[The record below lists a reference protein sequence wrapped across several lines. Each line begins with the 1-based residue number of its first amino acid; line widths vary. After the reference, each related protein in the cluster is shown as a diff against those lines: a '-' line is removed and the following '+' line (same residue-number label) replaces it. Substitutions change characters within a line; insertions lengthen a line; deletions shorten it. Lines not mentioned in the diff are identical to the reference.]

1 MIKHTLA
8 FLLAGLILVS
18 CAQAHGHHGSEA
30 HAHENSFY
38 SNFSALFPYDSP
50 RINAFLATFY
60 ISAIPNILLLFVPA
74 NIKGSSL
81 NVLVSFAV
89 GGLLGDVFL
98 HLIPHTFQ
106 EGLEESLKLG
116 GDHLVKRNIC
126 LGVAIFAG
134 VSLFYVIDKVMRIL
148 SGNAKHSHAHGHT
161 HEPTPEISTAA
172 PAKDSGLKQRKKGAR
187 PEKLVA
193 PEPVAP
199 KEVKH
204 SAYLNLVADFSHNFT
219 DGLAIAASFYIS
231 KSIGITTTLA
241 VFFHEIP
248 HEIGDFAI
256 LLQAGFSRASAMYSQ
271 FFTAIGAFL
280 GTAAGVAIQ
289 EALSHST
296 GKASDPSKL
305 SGLLSHLPI
314 APSDLVLPITA
325 GGFLYIAT
333 SSVIPELLETPA
345 DFLDGKEGTPCPN
358 KLLFQLAKE
367 MTAMFLGVGLMALV
381 SLAE

>member
-1 MIKHTLA
+1 VLGH
-8 FLLAGLILVS
+8 AGS
-18 CAQAHGHHGSEA
+18 AAHGHAFDHDHTHINKLA
-30 HAHENSFY
+30 L
-38 SNFSALFPYDSP
+38 LFPHDSP

-60 ISAIPNILLLFVPA
+60 ISIVPNLLLLFVPA

-106 EGLEESLKLG
+106 KGLDEGLKLG
-116 GDHLVKRNIC
+116 ADDLVKRNIC
-126 LGVAIFAG
+126 LGLAIFLG

-148 SGNAKHSHAHGHT
+148 SGATSHSHSHSHS
-161 HEPTPEISTAA
+161 HETPSGKST
-172 PAKDSGLKQRKKGAR
+172 S
-187 PEKLVA
+187 
-193 PEPVAP
+193 VAP
-199 KEVKH
+199 KETKLRQRKVENQAEPLPSTESAVQSEVKH
-204 SAYLNLVADFSHNFT
+204 SAYLNLMADFSHNFT

-231 KSIGITTTLA
+231 KTIGITTTLA

-271 FFTAIGAFL
+271 FFTALGAFL
-280 GTAAGVAIQ
+280 GTVAGVLIQ
-289 EALSHST
+289 EALTNSAE
-296 GKASDPSKL
+296 KLFKQAQPSGPL
-305 SGLLSHLPI
+305 TQFPI
-314 APSDLVLPITA
+314 TPSELVLPITA

-345 DFLDGKEGTPCPN
+345 DFVAEKEGANPSPV

-367 MTAMFLGVGLMALV
+367 MLAMILGVGLMALV